1 MQTRQSIHSLAA
13 EKICEAE
20 TQTDEHLR
28 CIKDAMLCGTRV
40 VKREPSPE
48 PRPLTKNQHRL
59 CAAIS
64 RAQMLTRLADWSR
77 RVRAAAFDREG
88 TLSDEAL
95 VFGPAVAARE
105 AWQAVRQAHEVVDIE
120 REIHDR
126 LRVVPRQHTCDA
138 DCAPYLLAD
147 GECSVCGVWHNNEC
161 PECHGFGFHAPAC
174 PDNDCTVQPTETP
187 LHRALVL
194 ALARST
200 TWKGEAR

>member
-1 MQTRQSIHSLAA
+1 MTTLRTGDSTRGF
-13 EKICEAE
+13 
-20 TQTDEHLR
+20 TTV
-28 CIKDAMLCGTRV
+28 T
-40 VKREPSPE
+40 
-48 PRPLTKNQHRL
+48 
-59 CAAIS
+59 IS
-64 RAQMLTRLADWSR
+64 RA
-77 RVRAAAFDREG
+77 G
-88 TLSDEAL
+88 KC
-95 VFGPAVAARE
+95 
-105 AWQAVRQAHEVVDIE
+105 HEVVDIE